1 MKNTAYLFAYGLL
14 FGFGLIVAGMS
25 NPAKVL
31 AFLDVAGAWD
41 PSLALVMA
49 SALFTLGLAR
59 YLMHRNHEAADREQ
73 EASAAAPIGID
84 GKLIAGAAIF
94 GVGWGLSG
102 FCPGPALL
110 GLTAGVLGN
119 YAFVAAMF
127 AGFWVFRLLHQR

>member
-1 MKNTAYLFAYGLL
+1 MKNTVYLFAYGLL
-14 FGFGLIVAGMS
+14 FGLGLIVAGMS

-49 SALFTLGLAR
+49 SALLTLGLAR
-59 YLMHRNHEAADREQ
+59 YLMHRNNDAADREQ
-73 EASAAAPIGID
+73 EPSAIVPASVDA
-84 GKLIAGAAIF
+84 KLMAGAAIF

-110 GLTAGVLGN
+110 GLSAGMLGN

-127 AGFWVFRLLHQR
+127 AGFWLFRLLHQR

>member
-1 MKNTAYLFAYGLL
+1 MKNTVYLFAYGLL
-14 FGFGLIVAGMS
+14 FGLGLIVAGMS

-49 SALFTLGLAR
+49 SALLTLGLAR
-59 YLMHRNHEAADREQ
+59 YFMHRNNDAADSEQ
-73 EASAAAPIGID
+73 EPSARVPAGVD
-84 GKLIAGAAIF
+84 GKLITGAAIF

-110 GLTAGVLGN
+110 GLSAGVLGN
-119 YAFVAAMF
+119 YAFVTAMF
-127 AGFWVFRLLHQR
+127 AGFWLFRLLHQR

>member
-1 MKNTAYLFAYGLL
+1 MKNTVYLFAYGLL
-14 FGFGLIVAGMS
+14 FGLGLIVAGMS

-41 PSLALVMA
+41 PSLAFVMA
-49 SALFTLGLAR
+49 SALLTLGLAR
-59 YLMHRNHEAADREQ
+59 YLMHRNNDAADREQ
-73 EASAAAPIGID
+73 EPSASVPTGVD

-110 GLTAGVLGN
+110 GLSAGVLGN

-127 AGFWVFRLLHQR
+127 AGFWLFRLLHQR

>member
-1 MKNTAYLFAYGLL
+1 MKNTVYLFAYGLL
-14 FGFGLIVAGMS
+14 FGLGLIVAGMS

-41 PSLALVMA
+41 PSLAFVMA
-49 SALFTLGLAR
+49 SALLTLGLAR
-59 YLMHRNHEAADREQ
+59 YLMHRNNDAADSEQ
-73 EASAAAPIGID
+73 EPSARVPTGVD
-84 GKLIAGAAIF
+84 GKLITGAAIF

-110 GLTAGVLGN
+110 GLSAGVLGN

-127 AGFWVFRLLHQR
+127 VGFWLFRLLHQR

>member
-1 MKNTAYLFAYGLL
+1 MKNTIYLFAYGLL
-14 FGFGLIVAGMS
+14 FGLGLIVAGMS

-49 SALFTLGLAR
+49 SALLTLGLAR
-59 YLMHRNHEAADREQ
+59 YLMHRNNDAADREQ
-73 EASAAAPIGID
+73 EPSASVPAGVD
-84 GKLIAGAAIF
+84 GKLLVGAAIF

-110 GLTAGVLGN
+110 GLSAGIMGN

-127 AGFWVFRLLHQR
+127 AGFWLFRLLHQR

>member
-1 MKNTAYLFAYGLL
+1 MKNTVYLFAYGLL
-14 FGFGLIVAGMS
+14 FGLGLIVAGMS

-49 SALFTLGLAR
+49 SALSTLGLAR
-59 YLMHRNHEAADREQ
+59 YLMHRNNDAADCEQ
-73 EASAAAPIGID
+73 EPSAIVPAGVDA
-84 GKLIAGAAIF
+84 KLIAGAAIF

-110 GLTAGVLGN
+110 GLSAGVLGN

-127 AGFWVFRLLHQR
+127 AGFWLFRLLHQR